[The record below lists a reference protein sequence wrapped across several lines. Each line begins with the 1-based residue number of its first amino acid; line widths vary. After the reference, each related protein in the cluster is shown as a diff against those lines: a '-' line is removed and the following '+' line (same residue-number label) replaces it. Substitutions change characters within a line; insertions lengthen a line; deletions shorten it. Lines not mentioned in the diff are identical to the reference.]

1 MVKKHEIQLDEIDLL
16 TLDMPPVKQ
25 GNSVWEPLY
34 GSFTPKEINESTI
47 ESAKQ
52 EIFNQIDFFETL
64 QYFNMVCVGC
74 DKTA

>member
-34 GSFTPKEINESTI
+34 GSFTPGSITVPGTKFS
-47 ESAKQ
+47 
-52 EIFNQIDFFETL
+52 
-64 QYFNMVCVGC
+64 
-74 DKTA
+74 